1 MKNYNAILCDTDEII
16 AEDNSETRHQKMTR
30 KAAEK
35 IIYGEV
41 SGCREIYSE
50 SGRMKVYV
58 KPSQDI
64 TERLEH
70 YRVRYPD
77 AKIVK

>member
-16 AEDNSETRHQKMTR
+16 AEDNYETRHQKMTR
-30 KAAEK
+30 KVKDKSASGDVTGCTKIAADSK
-35 IIYGEV
+35 TTYH
-41 SGCREIYSE
+41 
-50 SGRMKVYV
+50 V
-58 KPSQDI
+58 KSNQDI

-70 YRVRYPD
+70 YRIRYPD